1 MYDIVYYSNFS
12 ENTHRFVQKLGLPST
27 RIPIEWRGE
36 GPFTVVR
43 PYVLVVPTYGGHRES
58 KQVPKQVVDFLNVK
72 SNRDLLK
79 GVIGTGNTN
88 FGDTYCRAAER
99 ISAKLGVPLL
109 YRVELL
115 GTPDD
120 VEQVLER
127 LKQLWTTTAIT
138 N

>member
-1 MYDIVYYSNFS
+1 MYDIVYYSNLS
-12 ENTHRFVQKLGLPST
+12 GNTHRFVQKLGLPST
-27 RIPIEWRGE
+27 RIPNEWRGE
-36 GPFTVVR
+36 EPFMAVR
-43 PYVLVVPTYGGHRES
+43 PYVLVVPTYGGRHES
-58 KQVPKQVVDFLNVK
+58 KHVPKQVVDFLNIK
-72 SNRDLLK
+72 KNRDLLK

-88 FGDTYCRAAER
+88 FGDTYCKAAER

-115 GTPDD
+115 GTPYD

-127 LKQLWTTTAIT
+127 LKQLWITTAIT

>member
-12 ENTHRFVQKLGLPST
+12 GNTHRFVQKLGLPST
-27 RIPIEWRGE
+27 RIPNEWRGE
-36 GPFTVVR
+36 EPFMAVK
-43 PYVLVVPTYGGHRES
+43 PYVLVVPTYGGHRGS
-58 KQVPKQVVDFLNVK
+58 RQVPKQVVDFLNIK
-72 SNRDLLK
+72 KNRDLLK

-88 FGDTYCRAAER
+88 FGDTYCKAAER

-127 LKQLWTTTAIT
+127 LEQLWTTTAIT